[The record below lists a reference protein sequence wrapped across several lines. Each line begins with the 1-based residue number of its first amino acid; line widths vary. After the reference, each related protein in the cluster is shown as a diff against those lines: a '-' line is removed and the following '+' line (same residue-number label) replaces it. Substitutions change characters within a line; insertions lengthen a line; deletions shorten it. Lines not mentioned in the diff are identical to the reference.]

1 MGGKGFLRSLV
12 VRPGPQRGALGG
24 VPLAGRASRADC
36 LALSL
41 QTQAEG
47 DALRP
52 RGRRTALQEDPLPG
66 RAGSLRDG
74 TLAGLRGAAPRRWP
88 SAGLGGAWTAAVRG
102 PGGRLP
108 SASEDGPRSRR

>member
-1 MGGKGFLRSLV
+1 MGRKGFLRVFGRETWTPKRSPWG
-12 VRPGPQRGALGG
+12 RPP
-24 VPLAGRASRADC
+24 AGRAARADR

-52 RGRRTALQEDPLPG
+52 RGRRTALQEDPLPKALPG

-74 TLAGLRGAAPRRWP
+74 TLAGLRGAAPRRWQ
-88 SAGLGGAWTAAVRG
+88 SAGSEV
-102 PGGRLP
+102 PGLP
-108 SASEDGPRSRR
+108 L